1 MPESKRWMDELD
13 LYDTASKKWKKDAKR
28 IVDRYRLERSPL
40 PERISVRTSSNRPTF
55 NILWSNVQ
63 TLKPA
68 MFSRSP
74 EIVAERRHRDR
85 DPVGRIASE
94 VIQRSSNEEIE
105 RNGFKD
111 TMDQVVLDV
120 LLVGRGVPWVRFEAD
135 PMPDREG
142 MTNERTII
150 DYMSIG
156 MTSHIA
162 PERNWAD
169 VERRGWVARRIGL
182 TKKEGRDRFGA
193 KFSEVPMTMSSRTSE
208 TLSQKQRDGSKDR
221 FGEVWEIWDS
231 VSKKEYLCG
240 QGAAPMFWKK
250 KTTPSNWIN
259 SFPARVQAYATLTN
273 EDLFPIPDYL
283 QYSDLAEELDTI
295 SWRIRK
301 LTQALIPEGNLRRL
315 RSRIGKATRVRHG
328 RKNDRCR

>member
-1 MPESKRWMDELD
+1 MDE
-13 LYDTASKKWKKDAKR
+13 
-28 IVDRYRLERSPL
+28 
-40 PERISVRTSSNRPTF
+40 PTF

-63 TLKPA
+63 TLKPDPA

-150 DYMSIG
+150 DYVHWDDFAHS
-156 MTSHIA
+156 

-193 KFSEVPMTMSSRTSE
+193 KFAR
-208 TLSQKQRDGSKDR
+208 GSHDDDQPDI
-221 FGEVWEIWDS
+221 GDD
-231 VSKKEYLCG
+231 
-240 QGAAPMFWKK
+240 
-250 KTTPSNWIN
+250 
-259 SFPARVQAYATLTN
+259 FPEA
-273 EDLFPIPDYL
+273 
-283 QYSDLAEELDTI
+283 
-295 SWRIRK
+295 K
-301 LTQALIPEGNLRRL
+301 
-315 RSRIGKATRVRHG
+315 G
-328 RKNDRCR
+328 RQ